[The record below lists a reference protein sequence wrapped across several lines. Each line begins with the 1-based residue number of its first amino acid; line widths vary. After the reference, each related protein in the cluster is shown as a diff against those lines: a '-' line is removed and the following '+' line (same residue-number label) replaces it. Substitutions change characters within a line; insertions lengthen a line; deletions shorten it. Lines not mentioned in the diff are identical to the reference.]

1 MGHSFLKKFVEWTP
15 CYGNGFVL
23 ANGAGSEHMFCF
35 RIMAE
40 HSVTSK
46 IVLVLGWVFV
56 IAVDLNVPN
65 RRRTLVVL
73 LSGTEASPKPIS
85 S

>member
-1 MGHSFLKKFVEWTP
+1 
-15 CYGNGFVL
+15 
-23 ANGAGSEHMFCF
+23 
-35 RIMAE
+35 MAE